1 MTRNIIIKNPSPKMI
16 EVFGALREKKR
27 QQMKKLADK
36 EQGTFTVRV

>member
-1 MTRNIIIKNPSPKMI
+1 MI